1 MLITENSV
9 DRAISIAFISN
20 QENIFQ
26 IANNLSSEDIKIKS
40 DIIYQPQNVGKQI
53 EQAIKRNFDFIVF
66 FLDNEKGKNILKI
79 KNLKSREEIECKND
93 ITELVNILKIQ
104 STIPKPNS

>member
-1 MLITENSV
+1 MFINKFFGFNIEPDKT
-9 DRAISIAFISN
+9 SI
-20 QENIFQ
+20 
-26 IANNLSSEDIKIKS
+26 
-40 DIIYQPQNVGKQI
+40 IIYQPQNVGKQI